1 MVGNSGVE
9 SAFGNVEVESW
20 GTDIGGLGIITAGF
34 CIALRDETES
44 LRALLVDTVLL
55 LGVLHGMLLRLLDE
69 SVNDDTGTGMLLG
82 MSESNLF
89 KLSVRS
95 REKLLKHRYFS
106 GCLAAA
112 LANILRKNPLVS
124 P

>member
-1 MVGNSGVE
+1 MRYAETESYIVGNSRVE

-20 GTDIGGLGIITAGF
+20 GTDTGRLGIITAGF

-89 KLSVRS
+89 KLSV
-95 REKLLKHRYFS
+95 
-106 GCLAAA
+106 
-112 LANILRKNPLVS
+112 
-124 P
+124 